1 MKKALIT
8 IQQDQFS
15 AYQLKQLNTLIKQNY
30 RRYVSSERLLITWMQ
45 IPQDQMYC
53 DYKPSQSSIIT
64 IEAPDGF
71 PQHKRVN
78 MLKNTQDQWLSITNQ
93 VADNLMLTLIDSSLF
108 SEIVASNQERLSLLG
123 KLKMLK
129 VILSSVFASM
139 IRRSPILINPNIN
152 QNIGN

>member
-8 IQQDQFS
+8 IQQDQFTDN
-15 AYQLKQLNTLIKQNY
+15 QLKQLNTVIKKNF
-30 RRYVSSERLLITWMQ
+30 RRYVSSEYLLVTWMK

-71 PQHKRVN
+71 PQHKRVKI
-78 MLKNTQDQWLSITNQ
+78 LKDCQDQWLSITDQ

-108 SEIVASNQERLSLLG
+108 SEIVASNQERLSLVG
-123 KLKMLK
+123 KLKML
-129 VILSSVFASM
+129 VLILSSAVVSM
-139 IRRSPILINPNIN
+139 IRRCPIVINPNMN
-152 QNIGN
+152 QNMDN

>member
-1 MKKALIT
+1 MKKSLIT
-8 IQQDQFS
+8 IQQGQFS

-30 RRYVSSERLLITWMQ
+30 RHYVSSERLLITWMQ

-71 PQHKRVN
+71 PQNKRVN

-129 VILSSVFASM
+129 VILSSVLASM
-139 IRRSPILINPNIN
+139 IRRSPILVNPNR
-152 QNIGN
+152 GE